1 MPNYAFMIGIR
12 MFKKVIVVFFLI
24 FSAHLGFA
32 TDLSFKE
39 KSPIDRLYNE
49 SYQGIEQLREEQK
62 FKFDPKLKIAQK
74 DRSYQSLLEQRDE
87 DEKSILNHIRPC
99 DINPSA
105 VGCPGHLS
113 WMDNPRE
120 FQSMLEQKYKNE

>member
-1 MPNYAFMIGIR
+1 

-32 TDLSFKE
+32 TELSFKE

>member
-1 MPNYAFMIGIR
+1 

-49 SYQGIEQLREEQK
+49 SYQGIEQLREGQK

>member
-1 MPNYAFMIGIR
+1 

-87 DEKSILNHIRPC
+87 DE
-99 DINPSA
+99 NPSSIIYVLVISTQVRLA
-105 VGCPGHLS
+105 VRGIYRGWTTHESFNRC
-113 WMDNPRE
+113 
-120 FQSMLEQKYKNE
+120 

>member
-1 MPNYAFMIGIR
+1 MPNYAFTVGIH

-39 KSPIDRLYNE
+39 NSPIDRLYNE

>member
-1 MPNYAFMIGIR
+1 MPNYAFTVGIH

-87 DEKSILNHIRPC
+87 NEKSILNHIRPC

>member
-105 VGCPGHLS
+105 AGCPGHLS